1 MRSRGEVVRGAGA
14 GGRDVACSRGVGLRK
29 RGSHERVA
37 CLFLSLSAQ
46 LHFDNFQSCEAVY
59 G

>member
-1 MRSRGEVVRGAGA
+1 MSSRGEVVRGAAA
-14 GGRDVACSRGVGLRK
+14 GGRDAACSHGIGLRK
-29 RGSHERVA
+29 RGSRERVA

-46 LHFDNFQSCEAVY
+46 LHFGNFQSCKAVY